1 MLNRTFRNRQM
12 ICLQS
17 LVVFLILAMVTVDAS
32 TQTTRPPGA
41 LTLEVRFPSAETGVE
56 LTAFWTPPQFSNV
69 TGSPAIIALHG
80 CDGLPSDQTRLA
92 YPRNRYVKLFS
103 DAGAGVLYVDSFGSR
118 GEGNLCAQKPAL
130 RDITESNRR
139 LDVVGA
145 LQWLSLQPG
154 IDSSK
159 LGVVGWSH
167 GGQTVLAVADA
178 SADPIKPA
186 RVKPAA
192 LVAFYAGCSA
202 YEKAY
207 QYEVVVP
214 LLVMSGELD
223 NWTPAAPCQRLT
235 QRLKAR
241 GQPVRYVQ
249 YEGSYHAFD
258 SSSAVTERD
267 NAAGTRTGRAMAGG
281 NPVARDASAREMMEF
296 LGKHLGLKPSM
307 ESSGQSVLAQA
318 VPAATQFATL
328 GDVDAV
334 PNLSEAGKAL
344 YREWLSKPFP
354 RAVAISGKGALA
366 RGYGPTGMET
376 ALRNCEKFNHPCGLY
391 AVDDEVVWRVK

>member
-1 MLNRTFRNRQM
+1 MPDRMLRNRQM
-12 ICLQS
+12 TCLQR
-17 LVVFLILAMVTVDAS
+17 LVVSFILATVA
-32 TQTTRPPGA
+32 
-41 LTLEVRFPSAETGVE
+41 VAETGVE
-56 LTAFWTPPQFSNV
+56 LTAFWTPPRFSNV

-80 CDGLPSDQTRLA
+80 CDGLPSDRARLA

-178 SADPIKPA
+178 GSGPIKQA

-192 LVAFYAGCSA
+192 LVAFYAGCSV

-207 QYEVVVP
+207 RYEVVVP

-223 NWTPAAPCQRLT
+223 NWTPAAPCQRMT
-235 QRLKAR
+235 QRLQAE

-249 YEGSYHAFD
+249 YQGSYHAFD
-258 SSSAVTERD
+258 STSPVTERD

-296 LGKHLGLKPSM
+296 LGKHLGLKPSV
-307 ESSGQSVLAQA
+307 ESPEQPAHAQP
-318 VPAATQFATL
+318 VPAATQFAL
-328 GDVDAV
+328 LEDVDAV
-334 PNLSEAGKAL
+334 PNLSEAGKTL
-344 YREWLSKPFP
+344 YREWLIKPFP
-354 RAVAISGKGALA
+354 RAVAISDLGALA
-366 RGYGPTGMET
+366 RGYGPNGMET
-376 ALRNCEKFNHPCGLY
+376 AIRNCEKFNHPCRLY
-391 AVDDEVVWRVK
+391 AVDDEVVWRVN